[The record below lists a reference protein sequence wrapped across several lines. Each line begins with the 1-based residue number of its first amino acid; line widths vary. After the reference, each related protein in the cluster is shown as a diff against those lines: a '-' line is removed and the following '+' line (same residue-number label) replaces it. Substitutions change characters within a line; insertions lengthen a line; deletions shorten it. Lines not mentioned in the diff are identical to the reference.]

1 MGEISFRTAAPA
13 DAEALLRIYAPYVRE
28 TAISFEYEVPT
39 TEEFRGRIEHTLR
52 TYPYI
57 VAVEQEAADVSDGSD
72 AGKAVPSAQRGR
84 ILGYAYVGRLHDR
97 AAYDWSVETSIYVDR
112 SLRHHGLGRQ
122 LYARLEALLRAMRI
136 VNVNAC
142 IAYPATAEDPYLD
155 TNSPDFHAHL
165 GYQMVGRFHRC
176 AYKFD
181 RWYDM
186 IWMEKRI
193 TALPE
198 KPLPMIPFPAL
209 AKEVTTGALD

>member
-1 MGEISFRTAAPA
+1 MRRIQEKQGLAAVHYI
-13 DAEALLRIYAPYVRE
+13 LLV
-28 TAISFEYEVPT
+28 
-39 TEEFRGRIEHTLR
+39 L
-52 TYPYI
+52 I
-57 VAVEQEAADVSDGSD
+57 VLILFMFVVE
-72 AGKAVPSAQRGR
+72 
-84 ILGYAYVGRLHDR
+84 GY
-97 AAYDWSVETSIYVDR
+97 
-112 SLRHHGLGRQ
+112 LRHHGLGRQ